1 MTDPLR
7 SLKYL
12 PWRSLLEVAAIAT
25 LVAVALELL
34 LGLGYAQS
42 NLIRQALSILYAR
55 PLGLLMDVAVGF
67 GVGVLAVYLLERL
80 YKRVIINNASL
91 WALVPC
97 LALLLLVKSLLPV
110 QPILVDL
117 DQTQLMGIIVGVFW
131 HGRPYWR

>member
-25 LVAVALELL
+25 LIVVALEFI

-55 PLGLLMDVAVGF
+55 PLGLLVNVAVAF

-80 YKRVIINNASL
+80 YKRVIINNGSL

-117 DQTQLMGIIVGVFW
+117 DQTQLMGILVGIFW
-131 HGRPYWR
+131 QGRPYWR